1 MAGPMLTVV
10 VTAYNYGR
18 YLAQCISSILS
29 QDYQN
34 FELIILDNASTDH
47 TQEILSSFSYDKRVK
62 CIKHEMNI
70 GAYVNFN
77 LAFKAGSGRFLA
89 IVSADDYLLPGHF
102 SKLLSGLESNP
113 HCALAY
119 SSRIF
124 VDDNGIEIEPPEHIG
139 YAQSSYAGGRNEL
152 IDLLRYDCYITL
164 NAVIFDRDKLRDE
177 LYFSINAWGGSDW
190 ELYVRIAAKH
200 AHFLF
205 EKTPTACY
213 RLHSSQYT
221 STTFYQTLEPVYSH
235 LAVVRTAMPYLTK
248 ELIKKF
254 GGIIADLLV
263 KRISFYE
270 KDRLREVQFDLDH
283 VLSFLNGKKQ
293 GAGSE
298 KGMLSIVCVLND
310 TDLEL
315 NKYIQKNNLQATTRV
330 EFVFVINLELAL
342 RYNIRA
348 GQVKLNGVD
357 VRYVVVDNKCHYPAS
372 CNSGVLATKGEFVLV
387 HDGGTVIPGSCIA
400 EVINLFESKENIG
413 LLWALDKSTYN
424 KGIENIPSCL
434 AELLQGRIVKPVIFF
449 RRNIFDV
456 VGGYSLALAWGDE
469 QCNFL
474 LDAIRIGVEVS
485 CINSIFS
492 PEVVGCSIQ
501 NEDVSLLRV
510 ALLIL
515 HNPVYFSEDA
525 IKKSSVDLLKHGEA
539 LSSLLKVT
547 HENYPSSSSSYYLNQ
562 LLSSASTAVDDS
574 ECTTQPFF
582 SIVLATFNRAVL
594 FEFALN
600 SLDHQTFKNF
610 EVIVVN
616 DAGENVEHI
625 LDKYPLLNITYV
637 KKGKNGGLSAA
648 RNTALRLVKGKYVC
662 YLDDDDLFNSNHL
675 QILYENLIDHSERV
689 VYTNADYVLERIE
702 ASKRTELSRNNPYVH
717 RDFSIDD
724 LLIQNYIPVN
734 TFCHP
739 SDFSLL
745 GDAFDE
751 SLPALEDWD
760 LLLKLR
766 KKYDLHHV
774 NLNTVEVRVREK
786 EIQPEDRMSHR
797 QRKNFP
803 ALFRKIYARN
813 GDNGSLYVIDGRK
826 KLLSELD
833 AEMGLPPSF
842 KVAVVLHLF
851 YLDQWDEIKPLLLNI
866 PYGFDLFVS
875 TIAENNSAVMAMLAA
890 DFPKAKLYITENKG
904 RDIGPLFELL
914 QHENLA
920 NYDFVCKLHTKKS
933 PHLDPE
939 LVQKWREELLVSL
952 LPSKEGVQAIFDLF
966 NTRPE
971 VGIVTGAGVLVHAH
985 YTPGGNIGLLREL
998 AARLG
1003 FNLDETA
1010 YEFPGGSM
1018 FWCRGSVFN
1027 SFNALN
1033 ISVDDFEAEAG
1044 QTNGTLAH
1052 AIERLFPLIAYHQ
1065 GLLTVDAGYQGHVP
1079 NPRFP
1084 NSSEE
1089 YLHWLS
1095 KQALSIPEAKLFDLH
1110 AAAVS
1115 LPKVKICIVDRFANK
1130 SGLIASIN
1138 SVSRQFYADVEL
1150 LVCSSAANPMPAS
1163 GIEWIQVEDGF
1174 YSAVLDTLAQQECAW
1189 LGLMEAGDQLTMSG
1203 LLLAMHQLAEH
1214 PEWKA
1219 VYFDDDV
1226 MNADGRPACPRFKP
1240 DFDINLLRSIPY
1252 ADGFLLLRTDA
1263 AFVGIYQ
1270 QLEGWGGEQLTL
1282 LLHCYEQYGAKSI
1295 GHIPELVTHLQ
1306 INDSRILSDPRRY
1319 KDFSQLIE
1327 MHLQR
1332 AGVDAEVLPNGRVE
1346 GAVRVKYALPER
1358 PLVSII
1364 IPTKN
1369 QLPMLQRCIESI
1381 LEKTSYSNY
1390 EIIIIDNNSDDPQ
1403 VQPYLEQL
1411 ELLLSDRL
1419 RVFSYP
1425 HAFNFSAINN
1435 AAVGQ
1440 ANGEYLVL
1448 LNNDTAMIQDSWLD
1462 ELLHH
1467 AMRPEVGIV
1476 GAKLL
1481 YPNGLV
1487 QHAGVVLGLR
1497 GPADHPFI
1505 GASLEESGYMHRLQ
1519 LDQQYSVVT
1528 AACMMIRKSVYVQA
1542 GGMDEQEFK
1551 VSYNDVDLCL
1561 KVRELGYSTVWTPY
1575 SVVMHEGSV
1584 SQTQINPDKAAA
1596 KQLRFEGEQLAMYRK
1611 WRPEIGNDPAYN
1623 KNLTLSGN
1631 GFELEHRSLLSW
1643 RPLSWKPLPV
1653 VLCHPADQTGCGQ
1666 YRILQPFAAM
1676 QEEQKISGAIAF
1688 ELFPAFELAKLAP
1701 DVMVFQRQISAQQI
1715 DFLRLS
1721 KACAPSFK
1729 VYELDDY
1736 LPNIPI
1742 KSAHRSH
1749 MPKDVV
1755 KSLRKAL
1762 TFVDR
1767 FTVSTDELASAY
1779 QGMHSVMHVVNN
1791 YLPVPLW
1798 GDLHSERNQGK
1809 KPRVGWA
1816 GGASHTG
1823 DLELIESVVKAL
1835 AHEVEWV
1842 FFGMCPDKLRPF
1854 VHEFHA
1860 GVPIGLYPA
1869 KLASLNLDLA
1879 LAPLEQNIF
1888 NQCKSN
1894 LRLLEYGVCGFPVI
1908 CTDIA
1913 PYRGSLPVTRVKN
1926 KHKDW
1931 VEAIRSHL
1939 ADRDAS
1945 ARMGRELKAG
1955 VLKDWML
1962 DGANLDK
1969 WREAWLPN

>member
-1 MAGPMLTVV
+1 MD
-10 VTAYNYGR
+10 AY
-18 YLAQCISSILS
+18 
-29 QDYQN
+29 
-34 FELIILDNASTDH
+34 F
-47 TQEILSSFSYDKRVK
+47 
-62 CIKHEMNI
+62 
-70 GAYVNFN
+70 
-77 LAFKAGSGRFLA
+77 
-89 IVSADDYLLPGHF
+89 LLPMRGCVTNL
-102 SKLLSGLESNP
+102 K
-113 HCALAY
+113 
-119 SSRIF
+119 
-124 VDDNGIEIEPPEHIG
+124 
-139 YAQSSYAGGRNEL
+139 Q
-152 IDLLRYDCYITL
+152 
-164 NAVIFDRDKLRDE
+164 
-177 LYFSINAWGGSDW
+177 INFMTK
-190 ELYVRIAAKH
+190 Y
-200 AHFLF
+200 
-205 EKTPTACY
+205 
-213 RLHSSQYT
+213 
-221 STTFYQTLEPVYSH
+221 
-235 LAVVRTAMPYLTK
+235 TK
-248 ELIKKF
+248 ELTLILLTHNRKKF
-254 GGIIADLLV
+254 LERSIEYYSKFPFKLLILDSSVESNEKLLDKYKNFDIEYCHYQHHAYGDVIRKIKYGVSLVATPYTLFLADDDFTLLDGVLESMEFLVHNTDYSMCHGYSMMYLADAKDIHYFQYAKKINGDYAGARSKRIIDFMAEYHPPFYAVQKTNVLSSWFEQIADDVLLEFNEFGHAFHLLNMGQAHV
-263 KRISFYE
+263 LHIPFLVRELNYPYSEHLTDLKSAMELSSYHPEKRKEFYTQLE
-270 KDRLREVQFDLDH
+270 CLLINEDSLCSVAEARQLIEHSVTALVDCLGAQTSLQLAELFFSTAESIPQKPDWTFLAKQPITELPFYSADFFNKLAEIDTLVRVMPCGKLQLENLSKLPTQENDPYVRLRIE
-283 VLSFLNGKKQ
+283 Q
-293 GAGSE
+293 GYFA
-298 KGMLSIVCVLND
+298 D
-310 TDLEL
+310 
-315 NKYIQKNNLQATTRV
+315 
-330 EFVFVINLELAL
+330 ELAL
-342 RYNIRA
+342 
-348 GQVKLNGVD
+348 
-357 VRYVVVDNKCHYPAS
+357 
-372 CNSGVLATKGEFVLV
+372 
-387 HDGGTVIPGSCIA
+387 IA
-400 EVINLFESKENIG
+400 
-413 LLWALDKSTYN
+413 
-424 KGIENIPSCL
+424 P
-434 AELLQGRIVKPVIFF
+434 R
-449 RRNIFDV
+449 
-456 VGGYSLALAWGDE
+456 
-469 QCNFL
+469 
-474 LDAIRIGVEVS
+474 
-485 CINSIFS
+485 
-492 PEVVGCSIQ
+492 
-501 NEDVSLLRV
+501 
-510 ALLIL
+510 
-515 HNPVYFSEDA
+515 
-525 IKKSSVDLLKHGEA
+525 
-539 LSSLLKVT
+539 
-547 HENYPSSSSSYYLNQ
+547 
-562 LLSSASTAVDDS
+562 
-574 ECTTQPFF
+574 
-582 SIVLATFNRAVL
+582 
-594 FEFALN
+594 
-600 SLDHQTFKNF
+600 
-610 EVIVVN
+610 
-616 DAGENVEHI
+616 
-625 LDKYPLLNITYV
+625 
-637 KKGKNGGLSAA
+637 
-648 RNTALRLVKGKYVC
+648 
-662 YLDDDDLFNSNHL
+662 
-675 QILYENLIDHSERV
+675 
-689 VYTNADYVLERIE
+689 
-702 ASKRTELSRNNPYVH
+702 
-717 RDFSIDD
+717 
-724 LLIQNYIPVN
+724 
-734 TFCHP
+734 
-739 SDFSLL
+739 
-745 GDAFDE
+745 
-751 SLPALEDWD
+751 
-760 LLLKLR
+760 
-766 KKYDLHHV
+766 
-774 NLNTVEVRVREK
+774 
-786 EIQPEDRMSHR
+786 
-797 QRKNFP
+797 
-803 ALFRKIYARN
+803 
-813 GDNGSLYVIDGRK
+813 
-826 KLLSELD
+826 
-833 AEMGLPPSF
+833 
-842 KVAVVLHLF
+842 VAVVLHLF
-851 YLDQWDEIKPLLLNI
+851 YLEQWVDIQPLLKNI
-866 PYGFDLFVS
+866 PYEFDLFVS
-875 TIAENNSAVMAMLAA
+875 TVAENYPAAKDLLAQ
-890 DFPKAKLYITENKG
+890 DFPKAALSITENRG
-904 RDIGPLFELL
+904 RDIGPLFSLL
-914 QHENLA
+914 QQSNLA
-920 NYDFVCKLHTKKS
+920 SYDFVCKLHTKKS

-939 LVQKWREELLVSL
+939 LVQKWREELLISL

-966 NTRPE
+966 NSRPE

-1018 FWCRGSVFN
+1018 FWCRGRVFN

-1033 ISVDDFEAEAG
+1033 ISTNDFEPEAG

-1095 KQALSIPEAKLFDLH
+1095 KQELSIPEAKLFDLH
-1110 AAAVS
+1110 AQTVT

-1138 SVSRQFYADVEL
+1138 SVSRQFYANVEL
-1150 LVCSSAANPMPAS
+1150 LVCSSAANPMPES

-1174 YSAVLDTLAQQECAW
+1174 YSAVLAALAPQQGEW

-1203 LLLAMHQLAEH
+1203 LLLAMHQLADH
-1214 PEWKA
+1214 PDWQA

-1252 ADGFLLLRTDA
+1252 ADGFLLLRVNA
-1263 AFVGIYQ
+1263 ASADIYH

-1295 GHIPELVTHLQ
+1295 GHIPEVLTHLQ
-1306 INDSRILSDPRRY
+1306 INDSRTLSDPRRY
-1319 KDFSQLIE
+1319 KDFSQLIK

-1332 AGVDAEVLPNGRVE
+1332 SGIDAEVLPNGRVE
-1346 GAVRVKYALPER
+1346 GAVRVKYTLPER

-1381 LEKTSYSNY
+1381 LEKTRYPNY
-1390 EIIIIDNNSDDPQ
+1390 EIIIIDNNSDDPL

-1440 ANGEYLVL
+1440 ANGEYLLL

-1528 AACMMIRKSVYVQA
+1528 AACMMIRKSVYEQA
-1542 GGMDEQEFK
+1542 GGMDEQDFK

-1596 KQLRFEGEQLAMYRK
+1596 KQLRFEGEQQAMYRK

-1688 ELFPAFELAKLAP
+1688 ELFPAFELAKFSP

-1721 KACAPSFK
+1721 KACSPSFK

-1736 LPNIPI
+1736 LPNIPL

-1798 GDLHSERNQGK
+1798 GDLHSARNQGK

-1835 AHEVEWV
+1835 ADEVEWV

-1894 LRLLEYGVCGFPVI
+1894 LRLLEYGICGFPVI

-1926 KHKDW
+1926 KHKEW
-1931 VEAIRSHL
+1931 VDAIRDHL
-1939 ADRDAS
+1939 ADLDAS
-1945 ARMGRELKAG
+1945 ARLGRDLKAA

-1962 DGANLDK
+1962 DGGNLDK
-1969 WREAWLPN
+1969 WRAAWLPN

>member
-1 MAGPMLTVV
+1 MSFESQVSENLLKFERDIKEIKSLLANKKYEQVLRQAQDLAMFAWHHSMGLFASSELEQLIAGVSCHLPVLENVVSPPCKQRRILTIM
-10 VTAYNYGR
+10 TN
-18 YLAQCISSILS
+18 
-29 QDYQN
+29 
-34 FELIILDNASTDH
+34 
-47 TQEILSSFSYDKRVK
+47 
-62 CIKHEMNI
+62 
-70 GAYVNFN
+70 
-77 LAFKAGSGRFLA
+77 
-89 IVSADDYLLPGHF
+89 VSASGGHSRIAWRWIELDKSSHHTLVLTQQIDPVPVQLQALSEEGRLTIVVLNSPTLLERASYLRQRINDVDRVV
-102 SKLLSGLESNP
+102 LLIHP
-113 HCALAY
+113 HDVLANAALAGMK
-119 SSRIF
+119 I
-124 VDDNGIEIEPPEHIG
+124 PPP
-139 YAQSSYAGGRNEL
+139 
-152 IDLLRYDCYITL
+152 
-164 NAVIFDRDKLRDE
+164 VIFQDH
-177 LYFSINAWGGSDW
+177 
-190 ELYVRIAAKH
+190 AAH
-200 AHFLF
+200 
-205 EKTPTACY
+205 
-213 RLHSSQYT
+213 
-221 STTFYQTLEPVYSH
+221 TFWLGATVSN
-235 LAVVRTAMPYLTK
+235 
-248 ELIKKF
+248 I
-254 GGIIADLLV
+254 
-263 KRISFYE
+263 
-270 KDRLREVQFDLDH
+270 
-283 VLSFLNGKKQ
+283 VLSMSAALLNSRRG
-293 GAGSE
+293 
-298 KGMLSIVCVLND
+298 
-310 TDLEL
+310 
-315 NKYIQKNNLQATTRV
+315 
-330 EFVFVINLELAL
+330 
-342 RYNIRA
+342 
-348 GQVKLNGVD
+348 
-357 VRYVVVDNKCHYPAS
+357 
-372 CNSGVLATKGEFVLV
+372 
-387 HDGGTVIPGSCIA
+387 IA
-400 EVINLFESKENIG
+400 KENIG
-413 LLWALDKSTYN
+413 WIPIPLDFQRLEKVAVRDIRAECAIDKDAFVLMSCGSPY
-424 KGIENIPSCL
+424 KYLPIEGICL
-434 AELLQGRIVKPVIFF
+434 ADLLAPVLENNPGAHLILVGPDPTAPWAKFSAKFPRRVHCIGHLFEEGLVAAYTACDVYLDAVPFTSPTALFEAAAMGKPVVRF
-449 RRNIFDV
+449 
-456 VGGYSLALAWGDE
+456 APAAW
-469 QCNFL
+469 
-474 LDAIRIGVEVS
+474 
-485 CINSIFS
+485 
-492 PEVVGCSIQ
+492 
-501 NEDVSLLRV
+501 
-510 ALLIL
+510 
-515 HNPVYFSEDA
+515 
-525 IKKSSVDLLKHGEA
+525 
-539 LSSLLKVT
+539 
-547 HENYPSSSSSYYLNQ
+547 
-562 LLSSASTAVDDS
+562 
-574 ECTTQPFF
+574 
-582 SIVLATFNRAVL
+582 RAC
-594 FEFALN
+594 EFAL
-600 SLDHQTFKNF
+600 D
-610 EVIVVN
+610 
-616 DAGENVEHI
+616 
-625 LDKYPLLNITYV
+625 
-637 KKGKNGGLSAA
+637 
-648 RNTALRLVKGKYVC
+648 
-662 YLDDDDLFNSNHL
+662 
-675 QILYENLIDHSERV
+675 
-689 VYTNADYVLERIE
+689 IE
-702 ASKRTELSRNNPYVH
+702 ATMP
-717 RDFSIDD
+717 
-724 LLIQNYIPVN
+724 
-734 TFCHP
+734 T
-739 SDFSLL
+739 
-745 GDAFDE
+745 
-751 SLPALEDWD
+751 
-760 LLLKLR
+760 
-766 KKYDLHHV
+766 
-774 NLNTVEVRVREK
+774 
-786 EIQPEDRMSHR
+786 
-797 QRKNFP
+797 
-803 ALFRKIYARN
+803 
-813 GDNGSLYVIDGRK
+813 SLYVWSDVPSYQRDIQRLMDDRAFREWRGLFGHTATRLYHADETFVHSLEAAYDRAAVLPKICLDPVLCAARFGLFDRLELQLAQNMSLQVGLDHEYRQQVLLK
-826 KLLSELD
+826 KNEPLRIAVALHLYYVEQWDDISEL
-833 AEMGLPPSF
+833 L
-842 KVAVVLHLF
+842 K
-851 YLDQWDEIKPLLLNI
+851 NI
-866 PYGFDLFVS
+866 PFLFDLFV
-875 TIAENNSAVMAMLAA
+875 TTTAENKHIVSDLLALH
-890 DFPKAKLYITENKG
+890 FPDAKLYITANRG
-904 RDIGPLFELL
+904 RDIGPLFGLL
-914 QHENLA
+914 QHENLGA
-920 NYDFVCKLHTKKS
+920 YDFVCKLHTKKS
-933 PHLDPE
+933 PHLDPD

-985 YTPGGNIGLLREL
+985 YTPGGNINLLREL
-998 AARLG
+998 AVRLG
-1003 FNLDETA
+1003 FNLDEMA

-1033 ISVDDFEAEAG
+1033 ISVDDFEPEAG

-1252 ADGFLLLRTDA
+1252 ADGFLLLRADA
-1263 AFVGIYQ
+1263 AFAGIYQ

-1332 AGVDAEVLPNGRVE
+1332 AEVDAEVLPNGRVE

-1542 GGMDEQEFK
+1542 RGMDEQDFK

-1561 KVRELGYSTVWTPY
+1561 KVKALGYSTVWTPY

-1798 GDLHSERNQGK
+1798 GDLHSEKNQGK

-1835 AHEVEWV
+1835 ASEVEWV

-1860 GVPIGLYPA
+1860 GVPIGFYPA

-1913 PYRGSLPVTRVKN
+1913 PYQCNLPVTRVKN

-1939 ADRDAS
+1939 ADIDAS
-1945 ARMGRELKAG
+1945 AGMGRELKAA

>member
-1 MAGPMLTVV
+1 MKNMSEYNKELTLILLTHNRKKFLERAVSYYANFPFKLLILDSSKV
-10 VTAYNYGR
+10 SNAPLLDKYKDKNQDVDYIHYHSDAYGDLVKKIKYGVSLVKTEYVLFVADDDFTLLNGIQDSLHFLKNNADYGMCHGYSMM
-18 YLAQCISSILS
+18 YLADAKEVHYFQYAKKISGDYSREGGDRIIDFMAEYHPPFYAVQKTALLS
-29 QDYQN
+29 N
-34 FELIILDNASTDH
+34 WFERIYDDI
-47 TQEILSSFSYDKRVK
+47 SFEFSEFG
-62 CIKHEMNI
+62 HAFHML
-70 GAYVNFN
+70 N
-77 LAFKAGSGRFLA
+77 LAKAHVLQTPFMVRELN
-89 IVSADDYLLPGHF
+89 YP
-102 SKLLSGLESNP
+102 
-113 HCALAY
+113 Y
-119 SSRIF
+119 S
-124 VDDNGIEIEPPEHIG
+124 EH
-139 YAQSSYAGGRNEL
+139 L
-152 IDLLRYDCYITL
+152 TDL
-164 NAVIFDRDKLRDE
+164 
-177 LYFSINAWGGSDW
+177 
-190 ELYVRIAAKH
+190 
-200 AHFLF
+200 
-205 EKTPTACY
+205 
-213 RLHSSQYT
+213 
-221 STTFYQTLEPVYSH
+221 
-235 LAVVRTAMPYLTK
+235 RTAMETK
-248 ELIKKF
+248 NIHPE
-254 GGIIADLLV
+254 
-263 KRISFYE
+263 KREYFY
-270 KDRLREVQFDLDH
+270 
-283 VLSFLNGKKQ
+283 SFLERLLLEVNPQRPSKQ
-293 GAGSE
+293 
-298 KGMLSIVCVLND
+298 VR
-310 TDLEL
+310 DLIE
-315 NKYIQKNNLQATTRV
+315 QSSQ
-330 EFVFVINLELAL
+330 
-342 RYNIRA
+342 
-348 GQVKLNGVD
+348 
-357 VRYVVVDNKCHYPAS
+357 
-372 CNSGVLATKGEFVLV
+372 VLV
-387 HDGGTVIPGSCIA
+387 SCLQL
-400 EVINLFESKENIG
+400 ETSLQ
-413 LLWALDKSTYN
+413 
-424 KGIENIPSCL
+424 L
-434 AELLQGRIVKPVIFF
+434 AELFF
-449 RRNIFDV
+449 
-456 VGGYSLALAWGDE
+456 
-469 QCNFL
+469 
-474 LDAIRIGVEVS
+474 
-485 CINSIFS
+485 
-492 PEVVGCSIQ
+492 
-501 NEDVSLLRV
+501 
-510 ALLIL
+510 
-515 HNPVYFSEDA
+515 
-525 IKKSSVDLLKHGEA
+525 
-539 LSSLLKVT
+539 
-547 HENYPSSSSSYYLNQ
+547 
-562 LLSSASTAVDDS
+562 STAESTPQKLDW
-574 ECTTQPFF
+574 TFLAKQPITELPFY
-582 SIVLATFNRAVL
+582 SATFFNTLAEIDTLIRVMPCGKL
-594 FEFALN
+594 QLD
-600 SLDHQTFKNF
+600 SLSKLPRQQ
-610 EVIVVN
+610 N
-616 DAGENVEHI
+616 DP
-625 LDKYPLLNITYV
+625 YM
-637 KKGKNGGLSAA
+637 
-648 RNTALRLVKGKYVC
+648 ALRIAQGH
-662 YLDDDDLFNSNHL
+662 F
-675 QILYENLIDHSERV
+675 ID
-689 VYTNADYVLERIE
+689 
-702 ASKRTELSRNNPYVH
+702 ELS
-717 RDFSIDD
+717 
-724 LLIQNYIPVN
+724 LISP
-734 TFCHP
+734 
-739 SDFSLL
+739 
-745 GDAFDE
+745 
-751 SLPALEDWD
+751 
-760 LLLKLR
+760 R
-766 KKYDLHHV
+766 
-774 NLNTVEVRVREK
+774 
-786 EIQPEDRMSHR
+786 
-797 QRKNFP
+797 
-803 ALFRKIYARN
+803 
-813 GDNGSLYVIDGRK
+813 
-826 KLLSELD
+826 
-833 AEMGLPPSF
+833 
-842 KVAVVLHLF
+842 VAVVLHLF
-851 YLDQWDEIKPLLLNI
+851 YLEQWDEIKPLLLNI
-866 PYGFDLFVS
+866 PYDFDLFVS
-875 TIAENNSAVMAMLAA
+875 TIAENKSDVMSMLAA

-920 NYDFVCKLHTKKS
+920 NYNFVCKLHTKKS
-933 PHLDPE
+933 PHLDPD

-1033 ISVDDFEAEAG
+1033 ISADDFEPEAG

-1110 AAAVS
+1110 AAAVP

-1163 GIEWIQVEDGF
+1163 GIEWIQVKDGF

-1252 ADGFLLLRTDA
+1252 ADGFLLLRADA
-1263 AFVGIYQ
+1263 AFTGIYQ

-1369 QLPMLQRCIESI
+1369 QLPILQRCIESI

-1425 HAFNFSAINN
+1425 HVFNFSAINN

-1487 QHAGVVLGLR
+1487 QHAGAVLGLR

-1542 GGMDEQEFK
+1542 GGMDEQDFK

-1561 KVRELGYSTVWTPY
+1561 KVKALGYSTVWTPY

-1688 ELFPAFELAKLAP
+1688 ALFPVFELAKLAP

-1742 KSAHRSH
+1742 KSVHRSH

-1798 GDLHSERNQGK
+1798 GDLHSEKNQGK

-1835 AHEVEWV
+1835 ASEVEWV

-1913 PYRGSLPVTRVKN
+1913 PYQCNLPVTRVKN

-1939 ADRDAS
+1939 ADLDAS
-1945 ARMGRELKAG
+1945 ARMGRELKAA
-1955 VLKDWML
+1955 VLKNWML

-1969 WREAWLPN
+1969 WCEAWLPN